1 MATNLPPNVP
11 INPFAQ
17 FDAVATE
24 ILQTFD
30 PLIAQ
35 LIARRDA
42 LLRKLSQLRED
53 YATKETTRKAAIQ
66 ELETTRQQL
75 QQMSLKINKNIPI
88 HQKATELY
96 QQGLEDLVTPTR
108 LPIPL
113 FSCPT
118 LQTLWT
124 LVSEFGEVSEWEVP
138 DYSKKLNPTV
148 TAGKKG
154 KGVNELDAYGLSIDE
169 TNELIY
175 IADFNNSRVQVVSFK
190 GKFVTSFGQEILKSP
205 WGIAVTGEDILVTD
219 TSHHSLFLFDKK
231 SMKLKNRTGT
241 KGKEEGQLNTPSGL
255 SIDTNGDVFVTD
267 SWNNRISIFSKALE
281 FKNWFGTGQLYFPL
295 DVKLTNECVVV
306 LDWSPNCINFFSRN
320 GTLLSSCISQG
331 RGQDCSV
338 EYPYFFCL
346 DPAENIII
354 SDTNRHAIKIFSKS
368 GQRIHTIGKEGN
380 GKGEFI
386 EPYGIC
392 ISQLGTIF
400 VVSENP
406 NYSMQCF

>member
-1 MATNLPPNVP
+1 MATNLQTNAP

-17 FDAVATE
+17 FDAVATK

-30 PLIAQ
+30 PLIGQ

-75 QQMSLKINKNIPI
+75 QQMSLKVNKNIPI

-154 KGVNELDAYGLSIDE
+154 KGVNELEATGLSIDE

-175 IADFNNSRVQVVSFK
+175 LADNNNSRVQVVSFE
-190 GKFVTSFGQEILKSP
+190 GKFVTSFGQEVFKRP
-205 WGIAVTGEDILVTD
+205 CGIAVTGEDILVTD

-231 SMKLKNRTGT
+231 SMKLKNRNGT
-241 KGKEEGQLNTPSGL
+241 KGKEEGQLHNPCGL
-255 SIDTNGDVFVTD
+255 SIDTNGDVFVAD
-267 SWNNRISIFSKALE
+267 CLNNRISIFSKALE
-281 FKNWFGTGQLYFPL
+281 FKNWFGTEQLDLPL

-306 LDWSPNCINFFSRN
+306 LDWSQSCINFFSRN
-320 GTLLSSCISQG
+320 GTLLSSCISLG
-331 RGQDCSV
+331 GGQNCSV
-338 EYPYFFCL
+338 EYPWFFCL

-354 SDTNRHAIKIFSKS
+354 SDTDRHAIKIFSKS

-380 GKGEFI
+380 RKGEFI
-386 EPYGIC
+386 NPYGIC

-400 VVSENP
+400 VVSDNP

>member
-1 MATNLPPNVP
+1 MATNLPPNAP

-42 LLRKLSQLRED
+42 LLHKLSQLRED

-75 QQMSLKINKNIPI
+75 QQMSLKVNKNIPI

-118 LQTLWT
+118 LQALRT
-124 LVSEFGEVSEWEVP
+124 LVSEFGEVSDWEVP

-154 KGVNELDAYGLSIDE
+154 KGVNELDATGLSIDE

-175 IADFNNSRVQVVSFK
+175 IADCYNSRVQVVSFK
-190 GKFVTSFGQEILKSP
+190 GKFVTSFGQQILKGP

-219 TSHHSLFLFDKK
+219 TSHDSLFLFDKK

-241 KGKEEGQLNTPSGL
+241 KGKEGQLNNPSGL
-255 SIDTNGDVFVTD
+255 SIDTNGDVFVAE
-267 SWNNRISIFSKALE
+267 SSNHRISIFSKALE
-281 FKNWFGTGQLYFPL
+281 FKNWFGTKQLHSPE

-306 LDWSPNCINFFSRN
+306 LDSSPNCINFFSRN

-338 EYPYFFCL
+338 EIPCFFCL
-346 DPAENIII
+346 DPAENVII
-354 SDTNRHAIKIFSKS
+354 SDTYKHAIKIFSKS
-368 GQRIHTIGKEGN
+368 GQRIHTIGKKGN

-386 EPYGIC
+386 RPHGIC

>member
-1 MATNLPPNVP
+1 MATNLPPNAP

-42 LLRKLSQLRED
+42 LLHKLSQLRED
-53 YATKETTRKAAIQ
+53 YTTKETTRKAAIQ

-108 LPIPL
+108 LPIPH

-241 KGKEEGQLNTPSGL
+241 EGKEGELNDPSGL
-255 SIDTNGDVFVTD
+255 SIDTNGDVFVAD

-281 FKNWFGTGQLYFPL
+281 FKNLFGTEQLRLPL

-320 GTLLSSCISQG
+320 GTLLSSCISRG

-354 SDTNRHAIKIFSKS
+354 SDTYSHAIKIFSKS

-386 EPYGIC
+386 KPYGVC
-392 ISQLGTIF
+392 MSQLGTIF
-400 VVSENP
+400 GVSENP